1 MGMASNQQKSVGAQP
16 VSADSVCDLC
26 RFCRILVAVAASG
39 QGWDL
44 CMVWFCHRLQ
54 QSNSLSQHCPEDVLL
69 CTCLVTVCCCALL
82 ALLPRL
88 WVHQAPV
95 FLSELDSKL
104 PAGFMRGLGLCCCCR
119 GTAAPGST
127 GDGTIACLVMV
138 HYLSSLLVYS
148 CHWDANVGSLCM
160 PVIEAIGMP
169 HCIQTKPI
177 RQLDRYVCRVLC
189 IAHTPSLPC
198 NTLMNTPAL
207 C

>member
-1 MGMASNQQKSVGAQP
+1 MCPCSNISTAAWSDQGVSSGAVCYCSVQYRCHDRMGMASNQQKSVGAQP
-16 VSADSVCDLC
+16 VSAGCVCDLC

-104 PAGFMRGLGLCCCCR
+104 PAGFMRGLVLCCCCR

-127 GDGTIACLVMV
+127 GDGTNA
-138 HYLSSLLVYS
+138 
-148 CHWDANVGSLCM
+148 
-160 PVIEAIGMP
+160 
-169 HCIQTKPI
+169 
-177 RQLDRYVCRVLC
+177 
-189 IAHTPSLPC
+189 
-198 NTLMNTPAL
+198 
-207 C
+207 